1 MNGKFDIEPDLEL
14 DPAFA
19 ERDRQRKAGLPVE
32 IARTKRLLIRETVMQ
47 DVPVLYD
54 ICRLPGMGNY
64 LEPPK
69 PTLEEELEVTE
80 AYIRHA
86 YAFCDFGLWTV
97 LEQKSG
103 RIVGRAGLFVSNL
116 LENAVE
122 LGYMMAP
129 DRQRM
134 GYGVE
139 CGRAV
144 VDYAKEML
152 DLTELHILT
161 DVRNQASVRT
171 AVKLGFAEQERIED
185 EIRELIHFKGEIS

>member
-54 ICRLPGMGNY
+54 ICRLLGMGNY

-122 LGYMMAP
+122 LGYMMVP

-171 AVKLGFAEQERIED
+171 AVKLGFAEQERIEY
-185 EIRELIHFKGEIS
+185 ERRELIHFKWEIS

>member
-86 YAFCDFGLWTV
+86 YAFCDFGLWRV
-97 LEQKSG
+97 LENKSG
-103 RIVGRAGLFVSNL
+103 RGPGPA
-116 LENAVE
+116 
-122 LGYMMAP
+122 
-129 DRQRM
+129 
-134 GYGVE
+134 
-139 CGRAV
+139 
-144 VDYAKEML
+144 
-152 DLTELHILT
+152 
-161 DVRNQASVRT
+161 
-171 AVKLGFAEQERIED
+171 
-185 EIRELIHFKGEIS
+185 